1 MLNYNFTNDLRT
13 STDLFSTI
21 NDVAIHVKNDTLTE
35 QILGKSK
42 SNHYNTVKSYFYIQ
56 KDSGILHEALKG
68 NSTEVV
74 FNFMKKFQFPN
85 HRDNKLYTTQ
95 EQQGIIFKPY
105 QVILRL
111 LYTGYLNDNQFYLT
125 KDEILEF
132 IFANTDVVKD
142 ANFADYPQ
150 LLDHILHR
158 RNNINYQLP
167 TKDSIDWKA
176 SDRQLGEMLN
186 VLNYTGFSK
195 FENGKVKFSA
205 LENGYMENSQY
216 LNEIMF
222 DRNFLLPTN
231 KTFDIFKKE
240 YATYFDLDSSPFKK
254 LNDESLGNKE
264 YVFVVLKVLEQYNL
278 IDNDTLKNLQ
288 DKDYALK
295 RFKLSTGKM
304 NTSETGYGILYK
316 VDPAITDQTKD
327 LSASKVARYYN
338 DQVFEFDG
346 IDYYVTSQWKPDSRE
361 KLRKWIIDLIEMQR
375 NLGINSIK
383 RSDTIQ
389 EIRFGAPGTGKSY
402 SIKKIIRKSYPEYE
416 ESDSNPFVLRTTIH
430 GEYSHFDFVGNVM
443 PISKNGVVGYEFTE
457 GIFTTALIRAM
468 LYKGNDV
475 YLIIEEMS
483 RGDIASIFGD
493 VFQLLDRNEQGVS
506 EYRIDNSLISDELVK
521 NGAKL
526 KGDDKIYLPSNLH
539 IIGTVNTSDQ
549 NVNVL
554 DTAFKRRFS
563 FVYESVK
570 PSYNTENGEILNSV
584 AFNLGGK
591 EFEWNQFYLA
601 VNQFIVSNLGLS
613 EDKQLGQFFVKF
625 NEGVDVNET
634 IKNKVLHYLWEDV
647 QNASMSDEAS
657 IFNNEIRAFSILY
670 DRFDQNTS
678 ASEIF
683 SDTFLET
690 YDGQKVELSKKIK

>member
-13 STDLFSTI
+13 STDLFSRI
-21 NDVAIHVKNDTLTE
+21 NDVAIHVKSDTLTE
-35 QILGKSK
+35 QVLGKSR
-42 SNHYNTVKSYFYIQ
+42 SNSYNTVKSYFYIQ
-56 KDSGILHEALKG
+56 NDSGILHEALKG

-74 FNFMKKFQFPN
+74 FNFIKKFQFPN
-85 HRDNKLYTTQ
+85 HRDSNLYTIQ
-95 EQQGIIFKPY
+95 EKQGIIFKPY

-111 LYTGYLNDNQFYLT
+111 LYTGYLTDNQFYLT

-132 IFANTDVVKD
+132 IFANTDVVKN
-142 ANFADYPQ
+142 ANFSGYPQ
-150 LLDHILHR
+150 LLEHILNR
-158 RNNINYQLP
+158 RDNENYPLL

-186 VLNYTGFSK
+186 VLNYTSFSK

-205 LENGYMENSQY
+205 QENGYMENSQY

-222 DRNFLLPTN
+222 DRNFLSPTN

-254 LNDESLGNKE
+254 LNDETLGHQE
-264 YVFVVLKVLEQYNL
+264 YVFVGLKVLKQYNL
-278 IDNDTLKNLQ
+278 IDNDMLKKLQ
-288 DKDYALK
+288 DKDYALE

-304 NTSETGYGILYK
+304 NTSETGYGILYE

-327 LSASKVARYYN
+327 LSASKVERYYN

-346 IDYYVTSQWKPDSRE
+346 KNYYVTNQWTPDSRE
-361 KLRKWIIDLIEMQR
+361 EFRKCIIDLIEMQR

-521 NGAKL
+521 NGAKSE
-526 KGDDKIYLPSNLH
+526 GDDKIYLPSNLH

-570 PSYNTENGEILNSV
+570 PSYNTENGEILNSE
-584 AFNLGGK
+584 AFNLGEK

-670 DRFDQNTS
+670 DRFDQDTS

-683 SDTFLET
+683 SDAFLET
-690 YDGQKVELSKKIK
+690 YDGQKVELSKEIK

>member
-13 STDLFSTI
+13 STDLFSRI

-35 QILGKSK
+35 QVLGKSK
-42 SNHYNTVKSYFYIQ
+42 SNSYNTVKSYFYIQ

-111 LYTGYLNDNQFYLT
+111 LYTGYLTDNQFYLT

-142 ANFADYPQ
+142 AKFSDYPQ

-158 RNNINYQLP
+158 RNNKNYQLL
-167 TKDSIDWKA
+167 TKDSIDWRA

-195 FENGKVKFSA
+195 FENGKVKFLA

-264 YVFVVLKVLEQYNL
+264 YIFVVLKVLEQYNL

-288 DKDYALK
+288 DKDYALQ
-295 RFKLSTGKM
+295 RFQLSTGKM
-304 NTSETGYGILYK
+304 NPSETGYGILYK

-327 LSASKVARYYN
+327 LSASKVERYYN

-346 IDYYVTSQWKPDSRE
+346 IDYYVTNQWKPDSRE
-361 KLRKWIIDLIEMQR
+361 KFRKWIIGLIEMQR

-402 SIKKIIRKSYPEYE
+402 SIKNIIRKSYPEYKE
-416 ESDSNPFVLRTTIH
+416 NDSNPFVLRTTIH

-493 VFQLLDRNEQGVS
+493 IFQLLDRNEQGVS

-521 NGAKL
+521 NGAKS

-563 FVYESVK
+563 FIYESVK
-570 PSYNTENGEILNSV
+570 PSYDGTGTILNSET
-584 AFNLGGK
+584 FTLGGK
-591 EFEWNQFYLA
+591 LFEWNQFYLA
-601 VNQFIVSNLGLS
+601 INKFIVSDLGLS

-625 NEGVDVNET
+625 NEDVDVNET

-647 QNASMSDEAS
+647 QNASMSDETS
-657 IFNNEIRAFSILY
+657 IFNKDIRAFSILY
-670 DRFDQNTS
+670 DKFDQGTS

-683 SDTFLET
+683 SVDFLET
-690 YDGQKVELSKKIK
+690 YDGQKVELRKQQNE

>member
-13 STDLFSTI
+13 STNLFTTI

-85 HRDNKLYTTQ
+85 HRDNKLYTDQ

-111 LYTGYLNDNQFYLT
+111 LYTGYLNDSQFYLT

-132 IFANTDVVKD
+132 IFANTAVVKD
-142 ANFADYPQ
+142 ANFSDYPQ
-150 LLDHILHR
+150 LLNHILHR

-167 TKDSIDWKA
+167 TKDSIDWRA

-186 VLNYTGFSK
+186 VLNYTHFSK
-195 FENGKVKFSA
+195 FENGKVKFLA

-216 LNEIMF
+216 LTEIMF

-254 LNDESLGNKE
+254 LNDESLGHKE
-264 YVFVVLKVLEQYNL
+264 YIFGVLKVLVQYKL
-278 IDNDTLKNLQ
+278 LDDDTLKKLQ
-288 DKDYALK
+288 DKDFALQ

-304 NTSETGYGILYK
+304 NTSETGYGILYE
-316 VDPAITDQTKD
+316 VDPAVADQTKD
-327 LSASKVARYYN
+327 LSGSKVERYYN
-338 DQVFEFDG
+338 DQVFEYDG
-346 IDYYVTSQWKPDSRE
+346 VDYYVTNQWKPDSRE
-361 KLRKWIIDLIEMQR
+361 KFKEWVIDLIEMQR
-375 NLGINSIK
+375 NLGIKSIK

-402 SIKKIIRKSYPEYE
+402 SIAQEISTSYPEYKE
-416 ESDSNPFVLRTTIH
+416 TDNNPFVYRTTIH
-430 GEYSHFDFVGNVM
+430 SEFSNSDFVGTIL
-443 PISKNGVVGYEFTE
+443 PSSKGNKITYEFVP
-457 GIFTTALIRAM
+457 GIFTNSLIRA
-468 LYKGNDV
+468 LKYPDKDI

-483 RGDIASIFGD
+483 RGDIAAIFGD
-493 VFQLLDRNEQGVS
+493 IFQLLDRNAKGES
-506 EYRIDNSLISDELVK
+506 DYRIDNALVSDQLVLHD
-521 NGAKL
+521 L
-526 KGDDKIYLPSNLH
+526 KEYGDDKIYLPSNLH

-563 FVYESVK
+563 FIYESVK
-570 PSYNTENGEILNSV
+570 PNYNKDDKKILNS
-584 AFNLGGK
+584 ATFELNGEK
-591 EFEWNQFYLA
+591 FEWNHFYLA
-601 VNQFIVSNLGLS
+601 INQFIISELGLS

-625 NEGVDVNET
+625 NPNVNVNET

-647 QNASMSDEAS
+647 QNASMTDEVT
-657 IFNNEIRAFSILY
+657 IFNKKIQAFSTLY
-670 DRFDQNTS
+670 DKFDKDAE

-683 SDTFLET
+683 SDEFL
-690 YDGQKVELSKKIK
+690 KIYKEQNVPMSE

>member
-13 STDLFSTI
+13 STDLFSRI

-35 QILGKSK
+35 QVLGKSK
-42 SNHYNTVKSYFYIQ
+42 SNSYNTVKSYFYIQ

-111 LYTGYLNDNQFYLT
+111 LYTGYLTDNQFYLT

-142 ANFADYPQ
+142 AKFSDYPQ

-158 RNNINYQLP
+158 RNNKNYQLL
-167 TKDSIDWKA
+167 TKDSIDWRA

-195 FENGKVKFSA
+195 FENGKVKFLA

-288 DKDYALK
+288 DKDYALQ
-295 RFKLSTGKM
+295 RFQLSTGKM
-304 NTSETGYGILYK
+304 NPSETGYGILYK

-327 LSASKVARYYN
+327 LSASKVERYYN

-346 IDYYVTSQWKPDSRE
+346 IDYYVTNQWKPDSRE
-361 KLRKWIIDLIEMQR
+361 KFRKWIIGLIEMQR

-402 SIKKIIRKSYPEYE
+402 SIKNIIRKSYPEYKE
-416 ESDSNPFVLRTTIH
+416 NDSNPFVLRTTIH

-493 VFQLLDRNEQGVS
+493 IFQLLDRNEQGVS

-521 NGAKL
+521 NGAKS

-563 FVYESVK
+563 FIYESVK
-570 PSYNTENGEILNSV
+570 PSYDGTGTILNSET
-584 AFNLGGK
+584 FTLGGK
-591 EFEWNQFYLA
+591 LFEWNQFYLA
-601 VNQFIVSNLGLS
+601 INKFIVSDLGLS

-647 QNASMSDEAS
+647 QNASMSDETS
-657 IFNNEIRAFSILY
+657 IFNKDIRAFSILY
-670 DRFDQNTS
+670 DKFDQGTS

-683 SDTFLET
+683 SVDFLET
-690 YDGQKVELSKKIK
+690 YDGQKVELRKQQNE

>member
-13 STDLFSTI
+13 STDLFSRI

-35 QILGKSK
+35 QVLGKSK
-42 SNHYNTVKSYFYIQ
+42 SNSYNTVKSYFYIQ

-111 LYTGYLNDNQFYLT
+111 LYTGYLTDNQFYLT

-142 ANFADYPQ
+142 AKFSDYPQ

-158 RNNINYQLP
+158 RNNKNYQLL
-167 TKDSIDWKA
+167 TKDSIDWRA

-195 FENGKVKFSA
+195 FENGKVKFLA

-264 YVFVVLKVLEQYNL
+264 YIFVVLKVLEQYNL

-288 DKDYALK
+288 DKDYALQ
-295 RFKLSTGKM
+295 RFQLSTGKM
-304 NTSETGYGILYK
+304 NPSETGYGILYK

-327 LSASKVARYYN
+327 LSASKVERYYN

-346 IDYYVTSQWKPDSRE
+346 IDYYVTNQWKPDSRE
-361 KLRKWIIDLIEMQR
+361 KFRKWIIGLIEMQR

-402 SIKKIIRKSYPEYE
+402 SIKNIIRKSYPEYKE
-416 ESDSNPFVLRTTIH
+416 NDSNPFVLRTTIH

-493 VFQLLDRNEQGVS
+493 IFQLLDRNEQGVS

-521 NGAKL
+521 NGAKS

-563 FVYESVK
+563 FIYESVK
-570 PSYNTENGEILNSV
+570 PSYDGTGTILNSET
-584 AFNLGGK
+584 FTLGGK
-591 EFEWNQFYLA
+591 LFEWNQFYLA
-601 VNQFIVSNLGLS
+601 INKFIVSDLGLS

-647 QNASMSDEAS
+647 QNASMSDETS
-657 IFNNEIRAFSILY
+657 IFNKDIRAFSILY
-670 DRFDQNTS
+670 DKFDQGTS

-683 SDTFLET
+683 SVDFLET
-690 YDGQKVELSKKIK
+690 YDGQKVELRKQQNE

>member
-13 STDLFSTI
+13 STDLFTTI
-21 NDVAIHVKNDTLTE
+21 NDVAIHVKNGTLTE

-85 HRDNKLYTTQ
+85 QRDDNLYTTQ

-111 LYTGYLNDNQFYLT
+111 LYTGYLADNQFYLT
-125 KDEILEF
+125 RDEILEF

-142 ANFADYPQ
+142 ANFSDYPQ
-150 LLDHILHR
+150 LLGHILHR
-158 RNNINYQLP
+158 RGDEDYQLP
-167 TKDSIDWKA
+167 TKDTIAWNNFH
-176 SDRQLGEMLN
+176 RQLGEMLN

-254 LNDESLGNKE
+254 LNDESLGDQE
-264 YVFVVLKVLEQYNL
+264 YVFVGLKVLKQYNL
-278 IDNDTLKNLQ
+278 IDNDMLKNLQ
-288 DKDYALK
+288 DKDYALQ

-304 NTSETGYGILYK
+304 NISETGYGILYE

-327 LSASKVARYYN
+327 LSASKVERYYN
-338 DQVFEFDG
+338 NQVFEFDG
-346 IDYYVTSQWKPDSRE
+346 KDYYVTNQWTPDSRE
-361 KLRKWIIDLIEMQR
+361 NFRKWIIDLIEMQR

-402 SIKKIIRKSYPEYE
+402 SISNSYPEYKE
-416 ESDSNPFVLRTTIH
+416 TDNNPFVFRTTIH
-430 GEYSHFDFVGNVM
+430 SEFSNSDFVGTIM
-443 PISKNGVVGYEFTE
+443 PSSKGNKISYEFVP
-457 GIFTTALIRAM
+457 GIFTNSLVRAL
-468 LYKGNDV
+468 KHPDKDV

-483 RGDIASIFGD
+483 RGDIAAIFGD
-493 VFQLLDRNEQGVS
+493 VFQLLDRNAQGES
-506 EYRIDNSLISDELVK
+506 DYRIDNALVSDQLIFH
-521 NGAKL
+521 GL
-526 KGDDKIYLPSNLH
+526 KDYGDDKIYLPSNLH

-563 FVYESVK
+563 FVYESVE
-570 PSYNTENGEILNSV
+570 PNYDGENGEILNTATFELDGV
-584 AFNLGGK
+584 D
-591 EFEWNQFYLA
+591 FEWNRFYLTI
-601 VNQFIVSNLGLS
+601 NQFIVSELGLS

-625 NEGVDVNET
+625 NPNVDVHKT

-647 QNASMSDEAS
+647 QNASMTDEVT
-657 IFNNEIRAFSILY
+657 IFNKKIQAFSTLY
-670 DRFDQNTS
+670 NKFEKDSKAT
-678 ASEIF
+678 EIF
-683 SDTFLET
+683 SEEFLDT
-690 YDGQKVELSKKIK
+690 YKQQSVIMSKTNE

>member
-13 STDLFSTI
+13 SEELFSRI
-21 NDVAIHVKNDTLTE
+21 NDVAIHVKNDKLTE
-35 QILGKSK
+35 QVLGKSK
-42 SNHYNTVKSYFYIQ
+42 SNSYNTVKSYFYIQ
-56 KDSGILHEALKG
+56 NDSGILHEALKG

-74 FNFMKKFQFPN
+74 FNFIKKFQFPN
-85 HRDNKLYTTQ
+85 HRDDKLYTTQ
-95 EQQGIIFKPY
+95 EKQGIIFKPY

-111 LYTGYLNDNQFYLT
+111 LYTGYLTDNQFYLT
-125 KDEILEF
+125 KDEIMEF

-142 ANFADYPQ
+142 ANFSDYPQ
-150 LLDHILHR
+150 LLNHILNR
-158 RNNINYQLP
+158 RGNKNYSLP
-167 TKDSIDWKA
+167 TTDSIDWKA
-176 SDRQLGEMLN
+176 SNRQLGEMLN
-186 VLNYTGFSK
+186 VLNYTDFSK

-205 LENGYMENSQY
+205 LENGYMENAQY

-288 DKDYALK
+288 DKDYALQ
-295 RFKLSTGKM
+295 RFNLSTEKM
-304 NTSETGYGILYK
+304 NTSETGYGLLYE

-327 LSASKVARYYN
+327 LSASKVERYYN

-346 IDYYVTSQWKPDSRE
+346 KDYYVTNQWTPDSRE
-361 KLRKWIIDLIEMQR
+361 KFRKWIIDLIEMQR

-468 LYKGNDV
+468 LHKGNDV

-521 NGAKL
+521 NGAKSE
-526 KGDDKIYLPSNLH
+526 GDDKIYLPSNLH

-625 NEGVDVNET
+625 NKGVDVNET

-670 DRFDQNTS
+670 DRFNQNTS

-683 SDTFLET
+683 SDAFLET
-690 YDGQKVELSKKIK
+690 YDGQKVELRKT

>member
-13 STDLFSTI
+13 STDLFSRI
-21 NDVAIHVKNDTLTE
+21 NDVAKHVKNDTLTE
-35 QILGKSK
+35 QVLGKSK
-42 SNHYNTVKSYFYIQ
+42 SNSYNTVKSYFYIQ

-85 HRDNKLYTTQ
+85 HRDKKLYKNQ

-111 LYTGYLNDNQFYLT
+111 LYTGYLTDNQFYLT

-132 IFANTDVVKD
+132 IFANTDVVKN
-142 ANFADYPQ
+142 AKFSDYPQ

-158 RNNINYQLP
+158 RDNKNYQLL
-167 TKDSIDWKA
+167 TKDSIDWRA

-231 KTFDIFKKE
+231 KTFDDFKKE
-240 YATYFDLDSSPFKK
+240 YATYFDLDSSPFKM
-254 LNDESLGNKE
+254 LNDEDLGNKE
-264 YVFVVLKVLEQYNL
+264 YVFVALKVLKQYNL

-288 DKDYALK
+288 DKDYALQ
-295 RFKLSTGKM
+295 RFKVSTGKM
-304 NTSETGYGILYK
+304 NTSGTGYGILYK
-316 VDPAITDQTKD
+316 VDPAITNQTKD
-327 LSASKVARYYN
+327 LSSKNERYYN

-346 IDYYVTSQWKPDSRE
+346 IDYYVTNQWKLDSRE
-361 KLRKWIIDLIEMQR
+361 KFSKWIIDLIEMQR

-402 SIKKIIRKSYPEYE
+402 SIKNIIRKSYPEYE
-416 ESDSNPFVLRTTIH
+416 ENDSNPFVLRTTIH

-493 VFQLLDRNEQGVS
+493 IFQLLDRNEQGVS

-521 NGAKL
+521 NGAKS
-526 KGDDKIYLPSNLH
+526 KDDDKIYLPSNLH

-563 FVYESVK
+563 FIYESVK
-570 PSYNTENGEILNSV
+570 PSYDGTGTILNSET
-584 AFNLGGK
+584 FTLGGK
-591 EFEWNQFYLA
+591 LFEWNQFYLA
-601 VNQFIVSNLGLS
+601 INKFIVSDLGLS

-647 QNASMSDEAS
+647 QNASMSDETS
-657 IFNNEIRAFSILY
+657 IFNKDIRAFSILY
-670 DRFDQNTS
+670 DKFDQGTS

-683 SDTFLET
+683 SVDFLET
-690 YDGQKVELSKKIK
+690 YDGQKVELRKQQNE

>member
-1 MLNYNFTNDLRT
+1 MLSYNFTNDLRT
-13 STDLFSTI
+13 STDLFSRI

-35 QILGKSK
+35 EVLGKSK
-42 SNHYNTVKSYFYIQ
+42 SNSYNTVKSYFYIQ

-74 FNFMKKFQFPN
+74 FNFIKKFQFPN

-95 EQQGIIFKPY
+95 EKQGIIFKPY

-111 LYTGYLNDNQFYLT
+111 LYTGYLTDNQFYLT

-132 IFANTDVVKD
+132 IFENTDVVKN
-142 ANFADYPQ
+142 AKFSDYPQ

-158 RNNINYQLP
+158 RNDENYQLV
-167 TKDSIDWKA
+167 TKDSIDWRA

-195 FENGKVKFSA
+195 FESGKVKFSA

-222 DRNFLLPTN
+222 DRSFLLPTN

-240 YATYFDLDSSPFKK
+240 YATYFDLDSSPFKN

-264 YVFVVLKVLEQYNL
+264 YVFVALKVLKQYNL

-288 DKDYALK
+288 DKDYAHQ
-295 RFKLSTGKM
+295 RFNLYTGTM
-304 NTSETGYGILYK
+304 NTSGTGYGILYK
-316 VDPAITDQTKD
+316 VDPAITDQIKD
-327 LSASKVARYYN
+327 LGESRTERYYKN
-338 DQVFEFDG
+338 QLFEFDG
-346 IDYYVTSQWKPDSRE
+346 IDYYVTNQWKSDSRE
-361 KLRKWIIDLIEMQR
+361 KFRKWIIDLIEMQR
-375 NLGINSIK
+375 NLGIKSKK

-402 SIKKIIRKSYPEYE
+402 SIAKEISNSYPEYKE
-416 ESDSNPFVLRTTIH
+416 TDNNPFVFRTTIH
-430 GEYSHFDFVGNVM
+430 SEFSNSDFVGTIM
-443 PISKNGVVGYEFTE
+443 PSSKGNKISYEFVP
-457 GIFTTALIRAM
+457 GIFTNSLVRAL
-468 LYKGNDV
+468 KHPDKDV

-483 RGDIASIFGD
+483 RGDIAAIFGD
-493 VFQLLDRNEQGVS
+493 IFQLLDRNAQGES
-506 EYRIDNSLISDELVK
+506 DYRIDNALVSDYLVFH
-521 NGAKL
+521 GL
-526 KGDDKIYLPSNLH
+526 KDYGDDKIYLPSNLH

-563 FVYESVK
+563 FVYESVEPNYDDK
-570 PSYNTENGEILNSV
+570 NSNILNT
-584 AFNLGGK
+584 AKFKLDGK
-591 EFEWNQFYLA
+591 DFEWNRFYLA
-601 VNQFIVSNLGLS
+601 INKFIVSELGLS

-625 NEGVDVNET
+625 NPNVDVHKT

-647 QNASMSDEAS
+647 QNASMTDEVT
-657 IFNNEIRAFSILY
+657 IFNKKIQAFSSLY
-670 DRFDQNTS
+670 NKFEEDSEAT
-678 ASEIF
+678 EIF
-683 SDTFLET
+683 SEEFLDA
-690 YDGQKVELSKKIK
+690 YKQQSVKMSK

>member
-1 MLNYNFTNDLRT
+1 MLSYNFTNDLRT
-13 STDLFSTI
+13 STDLFSRI

-35 QILGKSK
+35 EVLGKSK
-42 SNHYNTVKSYFYIQ
+42 SNSYNTVKSYFYIQ

-74 FNFMKKFQFPN
+74 FNFIKKFQFPN

-95 EQQGIIFKPY
+95 EQQGIKFKPY

-111 LYTGYLNDNQFYLT
+111 LYTGYLTDNQFYLT

-132 IFANTDVVKD
+132 IFENTDVVKN
-142 ANFADYPQ
+142 AKFSDYPE

-158 RNNINYQLP
+158 RNNKNYQLL
-167 TKDSIDWKA
+167 TKDSIDWRA

-278 IDNDTLKNLQ
+278 IDNNTLKNLQ
-288 DKDYALK
+288 DKDYALQ
-295 RFKLSTGKM
+295 RFQLSTGKM
-304 NTSETGYGILYK
+304 NTLETGYGILYK

-327 LSASKVARYYN
+327 LSASKVERYYN

-346 IDYYVTSQWKPDSRE
+346 IDYYVTNQWKPDSRE
-361 KLRKWIIDLIEMQR
+361 KFRKWIIGLIEMQR

-402 SIKKIIRKSYPEYE
+402 SIKNIIRKSYPEYE
-416 ESDSNPFVLRTTIH
+416 ENDSNPFVLRTTIH

-493 VFQLLDRNEQGVS
+493 IFQLLDRNEQGVS

-521 NGAKL
+521 NGAKS
-526 KGDDKIYLPSNLH
+526 KDDDKIYLPSNLH

-563 FVYESVK
+563 FIYESVK
-570 PSYNTENGEILNSV
+570 PSYDGTGTILNSET
-584 AFNLGGK
+584 FTLGGK
-591 EFEWNQFYLA
+591 LFEWNQFYLA
-601 VNQFIVSNLGLS
+601 INKFIVSDLGLS

-647 QNASMSDEAS
+647 QNASMSDETS
-657 IFNNEIRAFSILY
+657 IFNKDIRAFSILY
-670 DRFDQNTS
+670 DKFDQGTS

-683 SDTFLET
+683 SVDFLET
-690 YDGQKVELSKKIK
+690 YDGQKVELRKQQNE

>member
-1 MLNYNFTNDLRT
+1 MLSYNFTNDLRT
-13 STDLFSTI
+13 STDLFSRI

-35 QILGKSK
+35 EVLGKSK
-42 SNHYNTVKSYFYIQ
+42 SNSYNTVKSYFYIQ

-74 FNFMKKFQFPN
+74 FNFIKKFQFPN
-85 HRDNKLYTTQ
+85 HRDNKLYKTQ
-95 EQQGIIFKPY
+95 EQQGIKFKPY

-111 LYTGYLNDNQFYLT
+111 LYTGYLTDNQFYLT

-132 IFANTDVVKD
+132 IFENTDVVKN
-142 ANFADYPQ
+142 AKFSDYPE

-158 RNNINYQLP
+158 RNNKNYQLL
-167 TKDSIDWKA
+167 TKDSIDWRA

-278 IDNDTLKNLQ
+278 IDNNTLKNLQ
-288 DKDYALK
+288 DKDYALQ
-295 RFKLSTGKM
+295 RFQLSTGKM
-304 NTSETGYGILYK
+304 NTLETGYGILYK

-327 LSASKVARYYN
+327 LSASKVERYYN

-346 IDYYVTSQWKPDSRE
+346 IDYYVTNQWKPDSRE
-361 KLRKWIIDLIEMQR
+361 KFRKWIIGLIEMQR

-402 SIKKIIRKSYPEYE
+402 SIKNIIRKSYPEYE
-416 ESDSNPFVLRTTIH
+416 ENDSNPFVLRTTIH

-493 VFQLLDRNEQGVS
+493 IFQLLDRNEQGVS

-521 NGAKL
+521 NGAKS

-563 FVYESVK
+563 FIYESVK
-570 PSYNTENGEILNSV
+570 PSYDGTGTILNSEK
-584 AFNLGGK
+584 FTLGGK
-591 EFEWNQFYLA
+591 LFEWNQFYLA
-601 VNQFIVSNLGLS
+601 INKFIVSDLGLS

-647 QNASMSDEAS
+647 QNASMSDETS
-657 IFNNEIRAFSILY
+657 IFNKDIRAFSILY
-670 DRFDQNTS
+670 DKFDQGTS

-683 SDTFLET
+683 SVDFLET
-690 YDGQKVELSKKIK
+690 YDGQKVELRKQQNE

>member
-1 MLNYNFTNDLRT
+1 MLSYNFTNDLRT
-13 STDLFSTI
+13 STDLFSRI

-35 QILGKSK
+35 EVLGKSK
-42 SNHYNTVKSYFYIQ
+42 SNSYNTVKSYFYIQ

-74 FNFMKKFQFPN
+74 FNFIKKFQFPN
-85 HRDNKLYTTQ
+85 HRDNKLYKTQ
-95 EQQGIIFKPY
+95 EQQGIKFKPY

-111 LYTGYLNDNQFYLT
+111 LYTGYLTDNQFYLT

-132 IFANTDVVKD
+132 IFENTDVVKN
-142 ANFADYPQ
+142 AKFSDYPE

-158 RNNINYQLP
+158 RNNKNYQLL
-167 TKDSIDWKA
+167 TKDSIDWRA

-278 IDNDTLKNLQ
+278 IDNNTLKNLQ
-288 DKDYALK
+288 DKDYALQ
-295 RFKLSTGKM
+295 RFQLSTGKM
-304 NTSETGYGILYK
+304 NTLETGYGILYK

-327 LSASKVARYYN
+327 LSASKVERYYN

-346 IDYYVTSQWKPDSRE
+346 IDYYVTNQWKPDSRE
-361 KLRKWIIDLIEMQR
+361 KFRKWIIGLIEMQR

-402 SIKKIIRKSYPEYE
+402 SIKNIIRKSYPEYE
-416 ESDSNPFVLRTTIH
+416 ENDSNPFVLRTTIH

-493 VFQLLDRNEQGVS
+493 IFQLLDRNEQGVS

-521 NGAKL
+521 NGAKS
-526 KGDDKIYLPSNLH
+526 KDDDKIYLPSNLH

-563 FVYESVK
+563 FIYESVK
-570 PSYNTENGEILNSV
+570 PSYDGTGTILNSET
-584 AFNLGGK
+584 FTLGGK
-591 EFEWNQFYLA
+591 LFEWNQFYLA
-601 VNQFIVSNLGLS
+601 INKFIVSDLGLS

-647 QNASMSDEAS
+647 QNASMSDETS
-657 IFNNEIRAFSILY
+657 IFNKDIRAFSILY
-670 DRFDQNTS
+670 DKFDQGTS

-683 SDTFLET
+683 SVDFLET
-690 YDGQKVELSKKIK
+690 YDGQKVELRKQQNE

>member
-1 MLNYNFTNDLRT
+1 MT
-13 STDLFSTI
+13 
-21 NDVAIHVKNDTLTE
+21 
-35 QILGKSK
+35 
-42 SNHYNTVKSYFYIQ
+42 
-56 KDSGILHEALKG
+56 
-68 NSTEVV
+68 
-74 FNFMKKFQFPN
+74 
-85 HRDNKLYTTQ
+85 
-95 EQQGIIFKPY
+95 
-105 QVILRL
+105 
-111 LYTGYLNDNQFYLT
+111 DNQFYLT

-142 ANFADYPQ
+142 ANFSDYPQ

-158 RNNINYQLP
+158 RNDENYQLV
-167 TKDSIDWKA
+167 TKDSIDWRA

-195 FENGKVKFSA
+195 FESGKVKFSA

-222 DRNFLLPTN
+222 DRNFLSPTD
-231 KTFDIFKKE
+231 KTFDDFKKE

-264 YVFVVLKVLEQYNL
+264 YVFVALKVLKQYNL
-278 IDNDTLKNLQ
+278 IDDDTLKNLQ
-288 DKDYALK
+288 DKDYALQ
-295 RFKLSTGKM
+295 RFKLYTGTM
-304 NTSETGYGILYK
+304 NTSGTGYGILYK
-316 VDPAITDQTKD
+316 VDPAITDQIKD
-327 LSASKVARYYN
+327 LGERQTERYYKN
-338 DQVFEFDG
+338 QVFEFDG
-346 IDYYVTSQWKPDSRE
+346 IDYYVTNQWKSDSRE
-361 KLRKWIIDLIEMQR
+361 EFRKWIIDLIEMQR

-402 SIKKIIRKSYPEYE
+402 SIKNIIRESYPEYE
-416 ESDSNPFVLRTTIH
+416 ESNSNPFVLRTTIH

-443 PISKNGVVGYEFTE
+443 PISKNGDVGYEFTE

-468 LYKGNDV
+468 LYKENDV

-506 EYRIDNSLISDELVK
+506 EYKIDNSLISDELVK
-521 NGAKL
+521 NGAKS

-539 IIGTVNTSDQ
+539 IIGTINTSDQ

-570 PSYNTENGEILNSV
+570 PSYNTENDILNSV
-584 AFNLGGK
+584 VFNLGEK

-601 VNQFIVSNLGLS
+601 VNQFIVSDLGLS

-657 IFNNEIRAFSILY
+657 IFNDDIRAFSILY
-670 DRFDQNTS
+670 DKFDQDTS

-683 SDTFLET
+683 SDAFLET
-690 YDGQKVELSKKIK
+690 YDGQTVELRKQQNE